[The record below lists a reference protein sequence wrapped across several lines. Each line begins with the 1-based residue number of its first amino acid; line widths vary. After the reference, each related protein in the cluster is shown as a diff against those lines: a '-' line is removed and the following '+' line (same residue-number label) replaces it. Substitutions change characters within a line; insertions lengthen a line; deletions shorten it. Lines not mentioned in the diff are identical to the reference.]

1 MSDRLHD
8 TLTTLRPDVE
18 RAALADSAAVRRRGN
33 QRTRRQAAGSA
44 LAAVAIVAAAVGV
57 ASGLNGDDRA
67 IDQLPA
73 THAPTT
79 SATVQRAPAD
89 VSVLLAVTDLPAVPH
104 QTFMA
109 GETLAKATT
118 AELAQRHLTVC
129 GISPAGGPAI
139 SSALLRTFPSDLDAF
154 AWEWVATY
162 GSAGEAEAALAG
174 LRDRCTAAKTTI
186 TPLSGLPA
194 GGDGFRATTF
204 GAPAQSELHGELN
217 GIVRVDN
224 TIVVVSLR
232 GMLKDG
238 DVDATAFDIAVASAA
253 TSVAS
258 H

>member
-8 TLTTLRPDVE
+8 TLTALRPDAD
-18 RAALADSAAVRRRGN
+18 RSPLADPAAVRRRGN
-33 QRTRRQAAGSA
+33 QRTRRQAVGSA

-73 THAPTT
+73 TQAPTT
-79 SATVQRAPAD
+79 TSTVQRAPD
-89 VSVLLAVTDLPAVPH
+89 ESVLLAVTDLPGVPH
-104 QTFMA
+104 QTFVT
-109 GETLAKATT
+109 GETLGKATPADLT
-118 AELAQRHLTVC
+118 QRHLTVC
-129 GISPAGGPAI
+129 GTSPASGPAI
-139 SSALLRTFPSDLDAF
+139 SSAVLGTFASDLDAF

-194 GGDGFRATTF
+194 GADGFRATTF

-217 GIVRVDN
+217 GIARVDN

-238 DVDATAFDIAVASAA
+238 DVNVTAFDIAVASAA

-258 H
+258 R